1 MKVIRFRKQK
11 NKEKNMKR
19 GLQCEIEIPTLALKD
34 PIVVAL
40 SYTFQEEDI
49 VQKLRKEEPEK

>member
-1 MKVIRFRKQK
+1 
-11 NKEKNMKR
+11 MKR